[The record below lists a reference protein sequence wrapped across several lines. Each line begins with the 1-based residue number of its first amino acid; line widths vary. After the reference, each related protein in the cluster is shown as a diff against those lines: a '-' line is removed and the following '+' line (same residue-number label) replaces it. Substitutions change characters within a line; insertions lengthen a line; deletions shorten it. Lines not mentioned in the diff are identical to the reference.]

1 MKKFSEF
8 LDEKIVVEFREVRVT
23 FDNGDVIETS
33 MNPKITDDDINEYYK
48 IGKQFNIGRID
59 DKMAKVK
66 KVEILK

>member
-1 MKKFSEF
+1 MKKFSEY

-33 MNPKITDDDINEYYK
+33 MNPKLTDDDINEYYK